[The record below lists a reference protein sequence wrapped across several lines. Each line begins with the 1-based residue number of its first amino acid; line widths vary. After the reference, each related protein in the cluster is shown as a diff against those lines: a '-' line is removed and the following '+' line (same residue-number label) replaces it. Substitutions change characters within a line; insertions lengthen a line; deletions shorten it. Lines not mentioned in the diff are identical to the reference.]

1 MFAGAGNATQPG
13 GFYRLRATGKAYTL
27 PRELKAT
34 KRGLTLTFTDTL
46 ASESLDPSKVQVKT
60 WSLKRTA
67 NYGSKHFDEKALEV
81 RATHLSPDGRTLTL
95 DIPEI
100 QPTWCMEI
108 KYQLQSAAGNSISG
122 KIHNTIHSLGE

>member
-1 MFAGAGNATQPG
+1 
-13 GFYRLRATGKAYTL
+13 
-27 PRELKAT
+27 
-34 KRGLTLTFTDTL
+34 LTFTDTL
-46 ASESLDPSKVQVKT
+46 ASESLDPSKFQVKT